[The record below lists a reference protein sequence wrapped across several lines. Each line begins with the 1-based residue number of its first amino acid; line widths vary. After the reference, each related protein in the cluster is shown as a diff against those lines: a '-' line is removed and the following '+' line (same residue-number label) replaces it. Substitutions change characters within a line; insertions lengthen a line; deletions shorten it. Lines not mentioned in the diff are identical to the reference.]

1 MLVGSAHPRI
11 LLSRAAHLLDMD
23 PAPTPPGGL
32 PQLID
37 LETLATYLGVPVAT
51 VYDWRTRRLGP
62 PAYRFGK
69 RLMFAV
75 PDVQAWI
82 EQQRDPRRR

>member
-1 MLVGSAHPRI
+1 MG
-11 LLSRAAHLLDMD
+11 MD
-23 PAPTPPGGL
+23 HAPTPPIGL

-51 VYDWRTRRLGP
+51 VYDWRSRRLGP
-62 PAYRFGK
+62 PAYRIGK

-82 EQQRDPRRR
+82 EQQRDPWGR